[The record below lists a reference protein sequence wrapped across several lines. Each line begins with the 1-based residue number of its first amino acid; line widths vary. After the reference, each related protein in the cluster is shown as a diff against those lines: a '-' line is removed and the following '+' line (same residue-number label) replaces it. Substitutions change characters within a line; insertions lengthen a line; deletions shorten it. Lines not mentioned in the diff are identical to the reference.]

1 MLENIGNTITRLAI
15 DLLGRN
21 LAGRIPSRSRHV
33 RRNEVA
39 MATAV
44 AALDIQQLWAAGG
57 RTPLDRLGR
66 NLGGRIHHVPNIGNT
81 ITPLTMG
88 PIGMTLG

>member
-21 LAGRIPSRSRHV
+21 LAGRVPSRSRHV
-33 RRNEVA
+33 RRNGVA

-44 AALDIQQLWAAGG
+44 A
-57 RTPLDRLGR
+57 
-66 NLGGRIHHVPNIGNT
+66 
-81 ITPLTMG
+81 
-88 PIGMTLG
+88 